1 MIHDVAPV
9 SFVVVYFRQDSFKK
23 EKKRKRHPYVGMFV
37 YVLAW
42 APPCTFWWV
51 MTGER
56 RSCRLKLEFCV
67 ICSVNCS
74 ALLIIQD
81 LEKGWGLPFNPP
93 LRRPRSRSLLPR
105 SPCSVS
111 RTWSGRRMKERASPQ
126 SACHRV
132 IRPPWDD
139 YNMLEAF
146 PVCAFLGSR
155 CSWMRLS
162 IATGAGRV
170 QFRQELTQTH
180 THMYPLISLSSYFQ
194 N

>member
-1 MIHDVAPV
+1 MTSVLSA
-9 SFVVVYFRQDSFKK
+9 SLLFTLGKTALKK
-23 EKKRKRHPYVGMFV
+23 KKKRKKRHPYVGMFV

-51 MTGER
+51 TTGEP
-56 RSCRLKLEFCV
+56 RSCRLKLEFYV

-81 LEKGWGLPFNPP
+81 LEKGWALPFNPP
-93 LRRPRSRSLLPR
+93 LRRPRSLLPR

-111 RTWSGRRMKERASPQ
+111 RTWIGRRMKERASPR
-126 SACHRV
+126 SACHHV
-132 IRPPWDD
+132 IRPPRDD
-139 YNMLEAF
+139 SNMLEAF
-146 PVCAFLGSR
+146 QVCALLGSR

-162 IATGAGRV
+162 IATGVGRV

-180 THMYPLISLSSYFQ
+180 TRTYPLISFS
-194 N
+194 NV